1 MGTGKRREEIIMDG
15 DLSPSFHWCYAK
27 HCTCVTNFWA
37 IQHIWNPAVQHC
49 MLASLIRQCTE
60 FLRIC
65 HRSFAFSQDF
75 AITSW
80 SWKHLRV
87 DVVSVIFSSLHR
99 TILFLSSVQAI
110 LRNASHTESLG
121 LISIVSGRHI
131 MVSLWRIIVR
141 LLYASVSYNVRPVEY
156 SGQFFSSVQTKYGI
170 TGISFPSFWPAHMV
184 SLRRM

>member
-1 MGTGKRREEIIMDG
+1 MTEIIPIISTKKQCRMDG
-15 DLSPSFHWCYAK
+15 NWETKGRDNYRWLSIETRWPQEPGPSFHWCYAK
-27 HCTCVTNFWA
+27 HCTHVTNFRA
-37 IQHIWNPAVQHC
+37 IQRIWNPAVQHW

-87 DVVSVIFSSLHR
+87 DVISVIFSSLHR

-121 LISIVSGRHI
+121 LISLVSGRHI
-131 MVSLWRIIVR
+131 MVSLPTHIVR
-141 LLYASVSYNVRPVEY
+141 
-156 SGQFFSSVQTKYGI
+156 
-170 TGISFPSFWPAHMV
+170 
-184 SLRRM
+184 